1 LEVIEMNPIMMD
13 MVAKAKQAEMIQE
26 TRKQRVYASKNISD
40 RSKSLQILAF
50 GLVTTGVIKR
60 LVMWAI
66 GNV

>member
-1 LEVIEMNPIMMD
+1 MNPIMMD